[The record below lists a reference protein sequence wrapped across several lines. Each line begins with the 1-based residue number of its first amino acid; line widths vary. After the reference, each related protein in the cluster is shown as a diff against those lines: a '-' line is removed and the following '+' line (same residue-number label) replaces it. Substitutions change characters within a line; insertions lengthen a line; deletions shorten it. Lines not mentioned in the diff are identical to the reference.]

1 MNALTEVQTIFDDKG
16 RAAFAVLPFAEY
28 QTLLERAQAATLRER
43 GLIPNEV
50 VNLMFDGDGMSITRA
65 WREHLGLTQAELAKR
80 AGISQAGL
88 AQMESARNLRKATR
102 VKLAAALGLEVEQLM
117 A

>member
-1 MNALTEVQTIFDDKG
+1 MTTPTE
-16 RAAFAVLPFAEY
+16 LPPI
-28 QTLLERAQAATLRER
+28 LEAKRFS

-50 VNLMFDGDGMSITRA
+50 VNLMFDGDGMSIARA
-65 WREHLGLTQAELAKR
+65 WREHLGLTQAELATR

-88 AQMESARNLRKATR
+88 AQMEAARNPRKATR
-102 VKLAAALGLEVEQLM
+102 IKLAAALGLDREQLV